1 MTYVNSLKKQR
12 LTLFIILFLM
22 TLRGYLVSDETI
34 LLVTK
39 AVVVVLLVI
48 LFIYDSIHKDSKSK
62 EKKSRIPAIF
72 KSSYLEAG
80 LFFVLSH
87 FDYLYIS
94 IWENGYF
101 WTNIILRFIINLTF
115 SRSLLIVVDK
125 IAGQEFEKDYKEFYK
140 NHKVFFDFWV
150 FLVFGLLLFIRQLFC
165 TVIPYAIDVS
175 QFEVIYRI
183 AVSVML
189 AMAANA
195 LMDIDDKM
203 QFIAEW
209 VIIVFSVVYMC
220 INGNILISSLLI
232 LMVAF
237 TNKSPTVILRIFI
250 ALGILITF
258 SAFVLSD
265 LHIIPDLTY
274 YNAEVLTDARHS
286 MGIIYATDAGA
297 RLTYIVIAYCMIK
310 RNDLRW
316 YNFLEYIPMILVF
329 LLCKNY
335 LLARSNM
342 GWIAVTILLTF
353 LFQIFVG
360 SGLKKVKFLHI
371 IFKALSI
378 ICVPFFAIWEYI
390 SHYLVVNYEEG
401 MNIPGAAII
410 GKLFGMR
417 SIYVRLILSKQM
429 LIENFPTLMGN
440 KIRSIGNGGT
450 TVAPE
455 EYKFIDISYM
465 RFTIIHG
472 LIFAVLFILLLTF
485 LMVRVY
491 KTQNYLIIALLAL
504 IAVSGFID
512 HHLEEW
518 HYNIFAVLVFSNI
531 GLWKMDYGVK
541 ERKKD

>member
-1 MTYVNSLKKQR
+1 
-12 LTLFIILFLM
+12 
-22 TLRGYLVSDETI
+22 
-34 LLVTK
+34 
-39 AVVVVLLVI
+39 
-48 LFIYDSIHKDSKSK
+48 
-62 EKKSRIPAIF
+62 
-72 KSSYLEAG
+72 
-80 LFFVLSH
+80 
-87 FDYLYIS
+87 
-94 IWENGYF
+94 
-101 WTNIILRFIINLTF
+101 
-115 SRSLLIVVDK
+115 
-125 IAGQEFEKDYKEFYK
+125 
-140 NHKVFFDFWV
+140 
-150 FLVFGLLLFIRQLFC
+150 
-165 TVIPYAIDVS
+165 
-175 QFEVIYRI
+175 
-183 AVSVML
+183 
-189 AMAANA
+189 
-195 LMDIDDKM
+195 
-203 QFIAEW
+203 
-209 VIIVFSVVYMC
+209 
-220 INGNILISSLLI
+220 
-232 LMVAF
+232 
-237 TNKSPTVILRIFI
+237 
-250 ALGILITF
+250 
-258 SAFVLSD
+258 
-265 LHIIPDLTY
+265 
-274 YNAEVLTDARHS
+274 
-286 MGIIYATDAGA
+286 
-297 RLTYIVIAYCMIK
+297 
-310 RNDLRW
+310 
-316 YNFLEYIPMILVF
+316 MILVF

-450 TVAPE
+450 TVTPE

-531 GLWKMDYGVK
+531 GLWKIDYGVK